1 MARVNSIDSL
11 YDFIGY
17 VVLCA
22 PDQFP
27 VRDYLPSD
35 AQMNLDKAFDELRR
49 GIDLIEAD
57 MVDDA
62 RRKQLALLLDQ
73 ALAAYKAGDEFK
85 GAHLVQDFQGLIF
98 KRDD

>member
-1 MARVNSIDSL
+1 
-11 YDFIGY
+11 
-17 VVLCA
+17 
-22 PDQFP
+22 
-27 VRDYLPSD
+27 
-35 AQMNLDKAFDELRR
+35 MNLDKAFDELRR